1 VYKQQGELARTKI
14 IDLETESKIFLASE
28 DLGNLEIQS
37 GQLSMED
44 ILAKF
49 LRRFRHSIIY
59 H

>member
-1 VYKQQGELARTKI
+1 MYKQQGELARTKI
-14 IDLETESKIFLASE
+14 IVLETCSKIFLASE
-28 DLGNLEIQS
+28 DLGNLQIQS

-49 LRRFRHSIIY
+49 LRRFRGPIIY